1 MSDKFDISLYD
12 EDFFLWHKIHAR
24 EYSIRNMDWY
34 IEKFK
39 PFSVVDFGCGIGS
52 YLESCFNHEI
62 PFGGIEIS
70 EHALTYMPAV
80 VQMCVDISDC
90 TEDFGQIGRFHTVLS
105 FETAEH
111 IEPSSTNQFIL
122 NLVNATGKRLL
133 FTAAPPGQEGT
144 GHINCRPK
152 QFWID
157 EFSKHLT
164 YKPELS
170 DEIAAIWGLQ
180 GAPWYIV
187 NNLIVFER

>member
-1 MSDKFDISLYD
+1 MSGKFDISLYD

-34 IEKFK
+34 IERYK
-39 PFSVVDFGCGIGS
+39 PETISDFGCGIGS
-52 YLESCFNHEI
+52 YLESAHNHNKY
-62 PFGGIEIS
+62 FVGFEIS
-70 EHALTYMPAV
+70 DTAQRYTPEHIQPFIHYRDCSKPILTLKAD
-80 VQMCVDISDC
+80 CVI
-90 TEDFGQIGRFHTVLS
+90 S

-111 IEPSSTNQFIL
+111 IEPEGTDQFIL
-122 NLVNATGKRLL
+122 NLVSATGKRLL
-133 FTAAPPGQEGT
+133 FTAAPPGQEGA

-157 EFSKHLT
+157 EFSKHLK
-164 YKPELS
+164 YNPELS

>member
-1 MSDKFDISLYD
+1 MQGKFDISLYD

-34 IEKFK
+34 IERFK
-39 PFSVVDFGCGIGS
+39 PASVVDFGAGIAS
-52 YLESCFNHEI
+52 YLESANNHGL
-62 PFGGIEIS
+62 FCRGYEIS
-70 EHALTYMPAV
+70 KQALSYTPDNVKYFMRYR
-80 VQMCVDISDC
+80 DC
-90 TEDFGQIGRFHTVLS
+90 TQPINIGQFDCVIS

-111 IEPSSTNQFIL
+111 IEPSGTDQFIQ

-164 YKPELS
+164 YNPELS
-170 DEIAAIWGLQ
+170 DEIAAAWGLQ

-187 NNLIVFER
+187 KNLIVFER

>member
-1 MSDKFDISLYD
+1 MSGKFDISLYD
-12 EDFFLWHKIHAR
+12 EDFFLWHLTHVRASSMR
-24 EYSIRNMDWY
+24 CMDWY
-34 IEKFK
+34 LDKYN
-39 PFSVVDFGCGIGS
+39 PQCVVDFGAGIGS
-52 YLESCFNHEI
+52 YLEAASVR
-62 PFGGIEIS
+62 GIFCRGYEIS
-70 EHALTYMPAV
+70 YAARAHTPLHTRKHIRYR
-80 VQMCVDISDC
+80 DC
-90 TEDFGQIGRFHTVLS
+90 TKKMTIGQFDCVLS

-111 IEPSSTNQFIL
+111 IEPSGTDQFIL

-144 GHINCRPK
+144 GHINCRQK

-164 YKPELS
+164 YNKDLS